1 MSLSTLGTVIDDSS
15 FTNIRKF
22 MHRVAGI
29 SLNDQKRQLVCGR
42 LARRLS
48 ASGCADYGAYIE
60 MVTSGSRPEE
70 TQHAIDLLTTNET
83 HFFREPGHFDALRRF
98 VAEQRKPG
106 RSLRV
111 WSAAC
116 STGEE
121 PYTIA
126 MVLAD
131 CMGEH
136 ASWEVFA
143 SDLNSRVLNAAQAGR
158 FANGRLSEVPTNY
171 LRRYCLKGVGAQDGH
186 FIVGP
191 ALRAKMRFAQL
202 NLNQSLPDVG
212 MFDVIFLRNVMIY
225 FDQDT
230 KREVV
235 ARLVERLHPGGWL
248 VVGHAESLQG
258 LHRGMQSVQPTIY
271 RKIA

>member
-1 MSLSTLGTVIDDSS
+1 MTLGTLSMTIDDSS
-15 FTNIRKF
+15 FLDIRKF

-29 SLNDQKRQLVCGR
+29 SLNEQKRQLVCGR
-42 LARRLS
+42 LAKRLS
-48 ASGCADYGAYIE
+48 ASGCADYGAYID
-60 MVTSGSRPEE
+60 MVTSGVRPEE
-70 TQHAIDLLTTNET
+70 TELAINLLTTNET
-83 HFFREPGHFDALRRF
+83 HFFRESGHFDALRRF
-98 VAEQRKPG
+98 VGEHRKPG
-106 RSLRV
+106 RSMRV

-136 ASWEVFA
+136 ASWDVFA
-143 SDLNSRVLNAAQAGR
+143 SDINSRVLSAAQAGR
-158 FANGRLSEVPTNY
+158 FPNERLSEVPAHY
-171 LRRYCLKGVGAQDGH
+171 LRSYCLKGVGAQEGH

-191 ALRAKMRFAQL
+191 ALRSKMRFAQL
-202 NLNQSLPDVG
+202 NLNQPLPEVG